1 MPQFRIAT
9 HGDARIRYLD
19 SGGDDRGTPV
29 VFVPGFTCVA
39 DDYIPVLPLFGR
51 RTVVVEL
58 RGHGRSVAPGGPY
71 DATARAGDIG
81 AVIDDVTDGPVH
93 LMTFSRGTSY
103 ALTWALAHPDR
114 VRSISIGDY
123 LPEEIALPEQ
133 IATGVLDG
141 RWRGT
146 PVHERVD
153 RTAAVATF
161 AAAESRSLWE
171 PLAQWGPPL
180 LVVRS
185 PNSTLV
191 DAAAWA
197 RYRDLFPDARLHEF
211 ADSPHDI
218 FRPDRGR
225 YPALVRE
232 LVEWADAEGSDNVP
246 RAGQGR

>member
-1 MPQFRIAT
+1 MPQFRVAA

-19 SGGDDRGTPV
+19 SGGDDGGAPV

-39 DDYIPVLPLFGR
+39 DDYTEVPALLGR
-51 RTVVVEL
+51 RTVIVEL
-58 RGHGRSVAPGGPY
+58 RGHGRSVAPHGPY

-81 AVIDDVTDGPVH
+81 AVIDEVTDGPVH

-103 ALTWALAHPDR
+103 ALTWALAHPGR

-123 LPEEIALPEQ
+123 LPEEIVLPDGV
-133 IATGVLDG
+133 ATGVLDG
-141 RWRGT
+141 SWRGT

-153 RTAAVATF
+153 RGAAVETF
-161 AAAESRSLWE
+161 AAAVSRSFWE
-171 PLAQWGPPL
+171 PLARWGPPL

-185 PNSTLV
+185 PNSPII
-191 DAAAWA
+191 DEAAWA
-197 RYRDLFPDARLHEF
+197 RYRLLFPAARLHEF
-211 ADSPHDI
+211 PDSPHDI

-225 YPALVRE
+225 YPLLVRG
-232 LVEWADAEGSDNVP
+232 LVDSVDTGS